1 MSMKRQASL
10 ITAMFLLMNQA
21 VLAETLLIDSLLPA
35 VVDAAFERYPDR
47 VLPAAINQQGKAIRR
62 QASSL
67 LAKNPSFTVTHEND
81 ALTDTLGFQDWTGSV
96 QLPLWLPGQRSR
108 RVDVADATDLEAMSL
123 TRFYK
128 WRVSGEVR
136 ELLWSTKIAEAEVT
150 LARAAVDS
158 AQALE
163 TDIDKRVKAGELA
176 RTDHILARKETL
188 ARQITLATATAN
200 LDEFR
205 KQYHMLTGFTEIPK
219 DISEKNVK
227 DTSLPLQHPTLLAAS
242 YRTDRARA
250 QSNQVRHE
258 KRANPILALGT
269 RNERGQSGQPVNTI
283 LTLGISLPLGLRSQ
297 SAPRIADAQRQL
309 TEQQISQ
316 ANLQR
321 ELEKKLVTAI
331 SEKQR
336 AAQTLKL
343 AQQQQQLAAEGLRLT
358 QRAFDLGESDLF
370 TLLQAH
376 TQALTSDR
384 DLQMRQLE
392 QGRAVARHNQA
403 LGVIPE

>member
-250 QSNQVRHE
+250 QSNQV
-258 KRANPILALGT
+258 
-269 RNERGQSGQPVNTI
+269 
-283 LTLGISLPLGLRSQ
+283 
-297 SAPRIADAQRQL
+297 
-309 TEQQISQ
+309 
-316 ANLQR
+316 
-321 ELEKKLVTAI
+321 
-331 SEKQR
+331 
-336 AAQTLKL
+336 
-343 AQQQQQLAAEGLRLT
+343 
-358 QRAFDLGESDLF
+358 
-370 TLLQAH
+370 
-376 TQALTSDR
+376 
-384 DLQMRQLE
+384 
-392 QGRAVARHNQA
+392 
-403 LGVIPE
+403 